1 MCSVFDIPNT
11 MLSLVGM
18 IHAKSIKLFLIG
30 KAACLVYSQ
39 NTCKRRSIL
48 ENTITNA
55 DCCMIYI
62 YIYINE
68 VLSARFQA
76 YGTNYTL
83 IYGLFNH
90 MLVFFNLKQ
99 RTIVIL
105 IFFFY

>member
-1 MCSVFDIPNT
+1 LFI
-11 MLSLVGM
+11 
-18 IHAKSIKLFLIG
+18 AKTRANEDQFWKTQ
-30 KAACLVYSQ
+30 SQ
-39 NTCKRRSIL
+39 MPTV
-48 ENTITNA
+48 A
-55 DCCMIYI
+55 WYI

-90 MLVFFNLKQ
+90 MLIFFILKQ